1 MMEME
6 KNAEMEK
13 SERQDRPAIVMITCD
28 ELNRKTLGC
37 YGGKAI
43 TTPHID
49 SLAEEGTNYENCYTV
64 SPWCL
69 PSRCSILTGR
79 YPHNS
84 GAYSNF
90 RKCALD
96 TGISN
101 LFQSLRESGY
111 RTSVFGKCHFAPVPY
126 SETRADR
133 TLPYE
138 EFKAYYESLGI
149 DHLELEDDKQVSVW
163 FCDDYSKELDQA
175 GYLKAYRDAVWNP
188 DYRKVFPFPGPA
200 DWHPDAWTGRKAVEY
215 IHSYEEEKP
224 LFVWISFSG
233 PHYTFDAPEEY
244 LSQVDMAG
252 LPPLI
257 KRVGELDG
265 EDRIH
270 HDSYFGGPNSNI
282 DGCGHADGHACKN
295 YTDEYWDR
303 LRRSYCGNVK
313 LIDDQVGEII
323 KAVKVKY
330 GDNALILFSADHGE
344 MLGDHGLWGKHNC
357 AYDEVWH
364 IPLLV
369 KYPGQK
375 TGTAD
380 RRLVNSVDFL
390 PTCLEAAG
398 AVIPACDGRPLSDP
412 DWERDYTFAEGEGY
426 LAVTDGRY
434 KYLHVQKGRE
444 HGRELLDLR
453 EDPNEFENRIAL
465 PEYQEALAALREKM
479 IEHVIPAILA

>member
-1 MMEME
+1 MDME

-49 SLAEEGTNYENCYTV
+49 SLAEEGTNYENYYTV

-163 FCDDYSKELDQA
+163 FCDDTAKSWI
-175 GYLKAYRDAVWNP
+175 RP
-188 DYRKVFPFPGPA
+188 D
-200 DWHPDAWTGRKAVEY
+200 
-215 IHSYEEEKP
+215 I
-224 LFVWISFSG
+224 
-233 PHYTFDAPEEY
+233 
-244 LSQVDMAG
+244 
-252 LPPLI
+252 
-257 KRVGELDG
+257 
-265 EDRIH
+265 
-270 HDSYFGGPNSNI
+270 
-282 DGCGHADGHACKN
+282 
-295 YTDEYWDR
+295 
-303 LRRSYCGNVK
+303 
-313 LIDDQVGEII
+313 
-323 KAVKVKY
+323 
-330 GDNALILFSADHGE
+330 
-344 MLGDHGLWGKHNC
+344 
-357 AYDEVWH
+357 
-364 IPLLV
+364 
-369 KYPGQK
+369 
-375 TGTAD
+375 
-380 RRLVNSVDFL
+380 
-390 PTCLEAAG
+390 
-398 AVIPACDGRPLSDP
+398 
-412 DWERDYTFAEGEGY
+412 
-426 LAVTDGRY
+426 
-434 KYLHVQKGRE
+434 
-444 HGRELLDLR
+444 
-453 EDPNEFENRIAL
+453 
-465 PEYQEALAALREKM
+465 
-479 IEHVIPAILA
+479 